1 MTETML
7 DEKIRDQVK
16 QIFTGLNQPVTVLF
30 FGSNEENC
38 EYCGQTLQLME
49 ELVALSDK
57 LELHSYD
64 IDEQPEVAA
73 QYHVE
78 HVPGIVMTAPDGE
91 TFRDYGIRYAGVPA
105 GHEFTSIIR
114 DLLMISSRD
123 SGLSKETKEFL
134 AKLDRPVKMQVFV
147 TPTCPYCP
155 QAVVL
160 AHQMAMESPMVQAEM
175 VEAMEFPI
183 LADQFGVSGVPH
195 TVINAGMGDVIGAVP
210 EAALRQK
217 IQQAMEAQQFT
228 QEA

>member
-7 DEKIRDQVK
+7 DDNIREQVK
-16 QIFTGLNQPVTVLF
+16 QIFSGLNQPVTVLF

-38 EYCGQTLQLME
+38 EYCAQTQQLME

-57 LELHSYD
+57 LALKAYD
-64 IDEQPEVAA
+64 VDEQPELAA

-78 HVPGIVMTAPDGE
+78 HTPGIVMVSPDGE
-91 TFRDYGIRYAGVPA
+91 SFKDYGIRFTGIPA

-114 DLLMISSRD
+114 DLLMISARD
-123 SGLSKETKEFL
+123 LGLSKDTKEYL
-134 AKLDRPVKMQVFV
+134 ASLDRPLHLQVFV

-160 AHQMAMESPMVQAEM
+160 AHQMAMESPWVQAEM
-175 VEAMEFPI
+175 VEAMEFPM

-195 TVINAGMGDVIGAVP
+195 TVINAGMGDVVGAMP
-210 EAALRQK
+210 EMALRQK
-217 IQQAMEAQQFT
+217 IQQVMEAEQ

>member
-7 DEKIRDQVK
+7 DEKIRAQVK

-38 EYCGQTLQLME
+38 EYCAQTQQLME
-49 ELVALSDK
+49 ELVDLSDK
-57 LELHSYD
+57 LALIAYNT
-64 IDEQPEVAA
+64 DEQPEVAA

-78 HVPGIVMTAPDGE
+78 YVPGIVMVSPDGE
-91 TFRDYGIRYAGVPA
+91 TFKDYGIRFAGVPA

-114 DLLMISSRD
+114 DLLMISLGD
-123 SGLSKETKEFL
+123 SGLSKENREYL
-134 AKLDRPVKMQVFV
+134 ASLDKPLHLQVFV

-160 AHQMAMESPMVQAEM
+160 AHQMAMESPWVQAEM
-175 VEAMEFPI
+175 VEAMEFPM

-195 TVINAGMGDVIGAVP
+195 TVINAGMGDVVGAVP
-210 EAALRQK
+210 EAALIQK
-217 IQQAMEAQQFT
+217 IQQAMEAGQFA